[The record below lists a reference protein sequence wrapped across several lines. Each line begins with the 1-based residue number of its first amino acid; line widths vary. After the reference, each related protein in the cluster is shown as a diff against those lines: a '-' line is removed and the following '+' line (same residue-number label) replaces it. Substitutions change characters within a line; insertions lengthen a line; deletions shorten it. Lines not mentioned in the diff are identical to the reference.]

1 MKLTKSQLREI
12 IEDELR
18 KDALQEDYEEE
29 EEEYV
34 LDPDAPVDELWK
46 QLNFLLR
53 EWTKRSPDTD
63 AGLYYRDLL
72 NTVKD
77 FSVGGHYASEEEEI
91 PHLQAEVPGIQE
103 RSGLEQSI
111 EALVQE
117 ELEKEL
123 DERKKKRSVKSER
136 RTRGRSVRQK

>member
-29 EEEYV
+29 E
-34 LDPDAPVDELWK
+34 
-46 QLNFLLR
+46 
-53 EWTKRSPDTD
+53 
-63 AGLYYRDLL
+63 G
-72 NTVKD
+72 
-77 FSVGGHYASEEEEI
+77 EEEDI
-91 PHLQAEVPGIQE
+91 EVEEEAPRIQE

-123 DERKKKRSVKSER
+123 EERKKKEA
-136 RTRGRSVRQK
+136 